1 MLKVPSI
8 ILFLLISAHL
18 SGQSPHGDALKMK
31 CNVCHTTKD
40 WSVKEK
46 GFDHNTTSFK
56 LLGQHKDVSCKA
68 CHPTLVFTDAKSD
81 CASCHKDVH
90 QGTVGRDCDR
100 CHNTNSWMVGNIT
113 EIHRQSRFPLEG
125 GHTGVDCNR
134 CHQSG
139 SRLRFDPMS
148 TECVSC
154 HLKDYNATT
163 NPAHAAALFSKDCKS
178 CHDEIDWKHATFN
191 HNTATSFPLSGGHLN
206 LTCNQCHTQGFIGT
220 STACVACHLKD
231 YNATTNPAHAA
242 AQFPTDC
249 KMCHNEVDWKS
260 STFDHNTSTTFPLRG
275 GHIGL
280 SCNLCHSKGYVG
292 TSTTCVSCH
301 QKDYDAS
308 TNPSHV
314 AAGFSTDCQTC
325 HTEVSWKSS
334 SFNHNTATSFP
345 LSGGHLNL
353 TCNQCHTQ
361 GFIGTS
367 TACVACHLKDYNATT
382 NPAHAAAQF
391 PTDCK
396 MCHNEVDWK
405 SSTFDHNTSTT
416 FPLRGGHI
424 GLSCNLCHSKGYVG
438 TSTTCVSCHQKDYD
452 ASTNP
457 SHVAAGFS
465 TDCQTCHTEVSWKS
479 SSFNHNTATS
489 FPLSG
494 GHLNLTCNQ
503 CHTQGYIGT
512 STACVAC
519 HLKDYNA
526 TTNPAH
532 AAAQFPT
539 DCKMCH
545 NEVDWK
551 SATFDHNT
559 STTFPLK
566 GGHLGL
572 SCNQCHTQGY
582 AGTSTA
588 CVACHLKDYNATTD
602 PIHSAAGFSTDC
614 QTCHTDASWKTSSFN
629 HTTATSFPLSGG
641 HLNLTCNQCHTQG
654 FKGTSTACVA
664 CHLKDYNATTNP
676 AHAAAQ
682 FPTDCKMCHNE
693 VDWKSST
700 FDHNTS
706 TTFPLK
712 GGHLG
717 LSCNQCHTQGYA
729 GTSTACVAC
738 HLKDY
743 NATTDPIHSAAGFST
758 DCQTCHTDASWKTS
772 SFNHTTATSFPLNGG
787 HQNLTCNLCHSQ
799 GFAGTSTACVACHLK
814 DYNATTNPAH
824 AAAQFPTDCKMCHD
838 ESAWTNATFDHNKS
852 TTFPLKGGHL
862 GLTCI
867 KCHTLGYIGTSSACV
882 ACHLKD
888 FNATT
893 NPVHSTAG
901 FSSECQT
908 CHTDAAWKPSS
919 FNHNTATS
927 FALTGAH
934 RTLTCNQCHTVG
946 FKGTS
951 TACVAC
957 HLSDYNATTNP
968 AHAAAK
974 FPSTCETCHNTT
986 VWTTTTFNHDSQY
999 FPIYSGNHRGQWTT
1013 CSQCHTNAA
1022 NFAVFS
1028 CLTCHEHSKTSMD
1041 AAHKGRSGYV
1051 YNSTNCLS
1059 CHPRGS
1065 S

>member
-1 MLKVPSI
+1 
-8 ILFLLISAHL
+8 
-18 SGQSPHGDALKMK
+18 
-31 CNVCHTTKD
+31 
-40 WSVKEK
+40 
-46 GFDHNTTSFK
+46 
-56 LLGQHKDVSCKA
+56 
-68 CHPTLVFTDAKSD
+68 
-81 CASCHKDVH
+81 
-90 QGTVGRDCDR
+90 
-100 CHNTNSWMVGNIT
+100 
-113 EIHRQSRFPLEG
+113 
-125 GHTGVDCNR
+125 
-134 CHQSG
+134 
-139 SRLRFDPMS
+139 
-148 TECVSC
+148 
-154 HLKDYNATT
+154 
-163 NPAHAAALFSKDCKS
+163 
-178 CHDEIDWKHATFN
+178 
-191 HNTATSFPLSGGHLN
+191 
-206 LTCNQCHTQGFIGT
+206 
-220 STACVACHLKD
+220 
-231 YNATTNPAHAA
+231 
-242 AQFPTDC
+242 
-249 KMCHNEVDWKS
+249 
-260 STFDHNTSTTFPLRG
+260 
-275 GHIGL
+275 
-280 SCNLCHSKGYVG
+280 
-292 TSTTCVSCH
+292 
-301 QKDYDAS
+301 
-308 TNPSHV
+308 
-314 AAGFSTDCQTC
+314 
-325 HTEVSWKSS
+325 
-334 SFNHNTATSFP
+334 
-345 LSGGHLNL
+345 
-353 TCNQCHTQ
+353 
-361 GFIGTS
+361 
-367 TACVACHLKDYNATT
+367 
-382 NPAHAAAQF
+382 
-391 PTDCK
+391 
-396 MCHNEVDWK
+396 
-405 SSTFDHNTSTT
+405 
-416 FPLRGGHI
+416 
-424 GLSCNLCHSKGYVG
+424 
-438 TSTTCVSCHQKDYD
+438 
-452 ASTNP
+452 
-457 SHVAAGFS
+457 
-465 TDCQTCHTEVSWKS
+465 
-479 SSFNHNTATS
+479 
-489 FPLSG
+489 
-494 GHLNLTCNQ
+494 
-503 CHTQGYIGT
+503 
-512 STACVAC
+512 
-519 HLKDYNA
+519 LKDYNA

-551 SATFDHNT
+551 SA
-559 STTFPLK
+559 
-566 GGHLGL
+566 
-572 SCNQCHTQGY
+572 
-582 AGTSTA
+582 
-588 CVACHLKDYNATTD
+588 
-602 PIHSAAGFSTDC
+602 
-614 QTCHTDASWKTSSFN
+614 
-629 HTTATSFPLSGG
+629 
-641 HLNLTCNQCHTQG
+641 
-654 FKGTSTACVA
+654 
-664 CHLKDYNATTNP
+664 
-676 AHAAAQ
+676 
-682 FPTDCKMCHNE
+682 
-693 VDWKSST
+693 T